1 MSAVCPYCHSA
12 IAPQTDGA
20 DAAAQ
25 LCPECGTAHHPEC
38 WEENG
43 GCTVYGCQAAPPDE
57 PKLIVSSLE
66 MAPPPPS
73 LVAPPPMPPPLP
85 LFRTQTAPPPPP
97 RPVGPRTMPTQ
108 FTFGGYVHTAEPF
121 RPPPPP
127 VLLRAKSRNS
137 YILLGVFLGAFGV
150 HNFYAGY
157 KHRAVAQLAITVCT
171 LFVGSFVSWI
181 WAIVEVCTVER
192 DSRNIYMV

>member
-1 MSAVCPYCHSA
+1 
-12 IAPQTDGA
+12 
-20 DAAAQ
+20 
-25 LCPECGTAHHPEC
+25 
-38 WEENG
+38 
-43 GCTVYGCQAAPPDE
+43 
-57 PKLIVSSLE
+57 
-66 MAPPPPS
+66 
-73 LVAPPPMPPPLP
+73 
-85 LFRTQTAPPPPP
+85 
-97 RPVGPRTMPTQ
+97 
-108 FTFGGYVHTAEPF
+108 
-121 RPPPPP
+121 